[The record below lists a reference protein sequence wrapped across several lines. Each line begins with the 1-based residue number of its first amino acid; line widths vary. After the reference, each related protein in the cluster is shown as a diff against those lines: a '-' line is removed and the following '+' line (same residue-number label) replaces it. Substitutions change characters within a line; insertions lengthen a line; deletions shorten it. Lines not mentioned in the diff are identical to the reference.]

1 VQRVIV
7 VRPYPA
13 RIRRKVFGIL
23 RSVGLSIVDADIIAA
38 GTSDDEVMARLAREG
53 PCAALLVPFHAH
65 RDANGDLVNGLEV
78 LRRLP
83 GEAPRLVDTAVF
95 CPISRMGRAAADLM
109 LTRSKESGGLDR
121 AELSKVLFLHEG
133 DLDAPEIGDRVRR
146 HVGAPGAR

>member
-1 VQRVIV
+1 MRNV
-7 VRPYPA
+7 VRPVTTGHP
-13 RIRRKVFGIL
+13 VFFTVSLKERG
-23 RSVGLSIVDADIIAA
+23 S
-38 GTSDDEVMARLAREG
+38 T
-53 PCAALLVPFHAH
+53 LLI
-65 RDANGDLVNGLEV
+65 DGLEV

-83 GEAPRLVDTAVF
+83 REAPRFVDTAVF

-146 HVGAPGAR
+146 HVGASGQR